1 MSAFRVFRIHAA
13 DRAQWLGTFPR
24 LPDAIDAALLA
35 SRRGA
40 EPVEVRADGDEV
52 RILARYVA
60 GVRVFY
66 EGTVRA

>member
-1 MSAFRVFRIHAA
+1 MTAFQVHRIHDAT
-13 DRAQWLGTFPR
+13 RTFPR
-24 LPDAIDAALLA
+24 LPDAVDAALLA